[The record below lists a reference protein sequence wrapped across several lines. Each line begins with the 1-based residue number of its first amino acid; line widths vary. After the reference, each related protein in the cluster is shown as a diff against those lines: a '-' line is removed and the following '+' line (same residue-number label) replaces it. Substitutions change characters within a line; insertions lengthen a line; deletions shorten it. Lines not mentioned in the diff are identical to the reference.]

1 MAQRRGGVRRPFA
14 VPVRIRGPVMAVRG
28 RAARS
33 LVACAWV
40 LVAASACVAGVAT
53 DGTGGEPA
61 ELQAAIDAYVQRVRA
76 GEPEPVGEEAWRRRL
91 EGDRALLRRLRA
103 IDPEHLERAER
114 IDRAALIG
122 VLATDVLVAEAR
134 RPWERDPTTYL
145 PAERLGR
152 AFDAVQA
159 GEAEARERLAELLG
173 ALPARLEAGM
183 AALTRPPRRFTEEAI
198 FQAEQTAAALARWS
212 EQEHATG
219 IPRAVLAAARDA
231 LGRWQGFLRQ
241 QLLPRSDGDWRLGRE
256 TYEAVLR
263 RRWFLDATPEEILR
277 RGQEAFAR
285 TEQQAQQVAERLW
298 PGHDWVDAYERL
310 KDDHPPADGIKAAYQ
325 QAMDAAR
332 AFVHERRVV
341 TLPERERVITV
352 DTPPAMRRSSPF
364 GTFDTVEPFG
374 DGLVGRLVLTPI
386 ERWLSPE
393 QRAERLRSHH
403 RAWIPI
409 IAVHEAYPGHHA
421 HAIKA
426 RESPRPLRRVLQE
439 PITLEGWGLFTEQL
453 MFELGFLRG
462 DDVRLTM
469 LRNRL
474 WRAARVILDVSLHT
488 GRMQVDEAVDFLVD
502 RVRFERYAAE
512 LEVGMYP
519 RRPTYVLGYLVGMQE
534 IDALRRDWIAAHG
547 EPDPPAALWD
557 AFLSAGGIPPALIR
571 AELLGGPI
579 PGE

>member
-1 MAQRRGGVRRPFA
+1 MRNLLPQRIQALGTERVADLVAQLPAQPRRQGLCRGGQGLEGLDRGHRPGQAQEQRQPRKGFGSQPLGFQGSGLDQSGDA
-14 VPVRIRGPVMAVRG
+14 ENRARETPRGQPVIDGHLAEAQALGLERLPHRLAGIG
-28 RAARS
+28 RAA
-33 LVACAWV
+33 
-40 LVAASACVAGVAT
+40 
-53 DGTGGEPA
+53 GGD
-61 ELQAAIDAYVQRVRA
+61 QVQ
-76 GEPEPVGEEAWRRRL
+76 
-91 EGDRALLRRLRA
+91 GDHPLFLR
-103 IDPEHLERAER
+103 P
-114 IDRAALIG
+114 G
-122 VLATDVLVAEAR
+122 G
-134 RPWERDPTTYL
+134 L
-145 PAERLGR
+145 PRG
-152 AFDAVQA
+152 
-159 GEAEARERLAELLG
+159 
-173 ALPARLEAGM
+173 
-183 AALTRPPRRFTEEAI
+183 LTR
-198 FQAEQTAAALARWS
+198 
-212 EQEHATG
+212 G
-219 IPRAVLAAARDA
+219 
-231 LGRWQGFLRQ
+231 
-241 QLLPRSDGDWRLGRE
+241 LLPG
-256 TYEAVLR
+256 
-263 RRWFLDATPEEILR
+263 
-277 RGQEAFAR
+277 
-285 TEQQAQQVAERLW
+285 QQVAERLW